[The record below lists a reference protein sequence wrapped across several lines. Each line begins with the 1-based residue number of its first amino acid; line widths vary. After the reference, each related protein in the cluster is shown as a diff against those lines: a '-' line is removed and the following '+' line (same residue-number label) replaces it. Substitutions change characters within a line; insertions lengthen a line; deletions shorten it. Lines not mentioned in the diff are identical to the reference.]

1 MANIKKAAGITAE
14 DFLSDAA
21 IMLSVFI
28 RDPQFQGQTKD
39 KLTSTKAAYLVEKAV
54 KDSFDHWLS
63 SDKENASALIEY
75 VVSRAE
81 LRRKRKEEKVQN
93 RKSPTKKLRLPGK
106 LADCSK
112 AAAEDTEIFIVE
124 GDSAGGL
131 RQAGTR
137 PHDAGNSAP
146 ARKNP

>member
-1 MANIKKAAGITAE
+1 MANIKKVASVTAE

-39 KLTSTKAAYLVEKAV
+39 KLTSTKAVALVEKAV

-63 SDKENASALIEY
+63 SDSENATALIEY

-81 LRRKRKEEKVQN
+81 LR
-93 RKSPTKKLRLPGK
+93 KK
-106 LADCSK
+106 
-112 AAAEDTEIFIVE
+112 T
-124 GDSAGGL
+124 
-131 RQAGTR
+131 
-137 PHDAGNSAP
+137 
-146 ARKNP
+146 